1 MSPKRTLL
9 VAILGSTMAFLDGS
23 VVNVALPVIQRE
35 LGAAVDL
42 TQWIVESYA
51 LFLASLVLV
60 GGALGDRLGR
70 KRVFLAGVVV
80 FTAASVGCGAAPDAR
95 VLVAARAAQGIGAAL
110 LVPGSLALVSAAYP
124 KEERGRAI
132 GIWSMLT
139 AVASAIGPIGG
150 GAVVAHASWRWVF
163 FFNVPLAACVLA
175 LARRGVRETRD
186 ESASAHM
193 DWAGAVLVT
202 LALGAMTYALIDG
215 GSGLGSAGEWGLLA
229 AGVVLLGV
237 FVLHEARTREPMVS
251 LSLFRNRTFAAT
263 NILTLLV
270 YGALG
275 AALFFVPFRLIQIE
289 GYSPAAAGA
298 ALLPLVVAI
307 SVLSPMLG
315 ALASR
320 IGARP
325 LLAVGSLACAGGY
338 ALLAVPARGGGS
350 YWATYFPGILTLGL
364 GMGIVVAPLTTAVM
378 GSVDDEHAGLASG
391 VNNAVSRAAGL
402 LALAALGLV
411 LRARFDR
418 VLDERLPASVLAAV
432 TSERAKL
439 GAADLS
445 AFDDTTRAAFA
456 DAYVAGFRAL
466 VLACAGLAALGALAG
481 LAAPSI
487 SVRSSGTR
495 PSDRDGRSDRP
506 SRPST

>member
-1 MSPKRTLL
+1 
-9 VAILGSTMAFLDGS
+9 MAFLDGS

-35 LGAAVDL
+35 LGVAVDL
-42 TQWIVESYA
+42 TQWIVEAYA

-80 FTAASVGCGAAPDAR
+80 FTAASVGCGAAPEAR

-139 AVASAIGPIGG
+139 AVASAVGPIGG
-150 GAVVAHASWRWVF
+150 GAVVAHASWRWIF

-175 LARRGVRETRD
+175 LAHRGVRETRD
-186 ESASAHM
+186 ESASQQM
-193 DWAGAVLVT
+193 DWVGAALVT
-202 LALGAMTYALIDG
+202 IALGAMTYALIDG
-215 GSGLGSAGEWGLLA
+215 GRSLALLVVGVLLLA
-229 AGVVLLGV
+229 AFVVY
-237 FVLHEARTREPMVS
+237 ESRAKAPMVP
-251 LSLFRNRTFAAT
+251 LRLFRNRTFAAT
-263 NILTLLV
+263 NVLTLLV

-275 AALFFVPFRLIQIE
+275 GSLFFVPFLLIQVE

-307 SVLSPMLG
+307 SVLSPLFG

-338 ALLAVPARGGGS
+338 ALLALPARGGGS
-350 YWATYFPGILTLGL
+350 YWTTYFPGIATLGI

-378 GSVDDEHAGLASG
+378 GSVDDDHAGLASG

-432 TSERAKL
+432 ASERAKL
-439 GAADLS
+439 SGADLS
-445 AFDDTTRAAFA
+445 AFDDATRAAFA

-466 VLACAGLAALGALAG
+466 VLACAGLAALGAIAG
-481 LAAPSI
+481 LAAPP
-487 SVRSSGTR
+487 VRGSRSPRATPR
-495 PSDRDGRSDRP
+495 PSPP
-506 SRPST
+506 S